1 MGSMKKTV
9 FLAYVSI
16 IFTALIWGL
25 SFLSIKVTIAV
36 FPPMTLAFIRF
47 VIASLIIGAIFKAK
61 EKDTR
66 LAKEDRFL
74 MVMAGFLGITVYF
87 YFENNGVMHIS
98 ASNASMIIAA
108 IPIFTLIFE
117 CIVFKTKLTLQQGVS
132 VIISF
137 LGVYLIVGTNH
148 GSYEGE
154 SWLGYLMMFGA
165 VFCWVAYSL
174 ITKPLFQ
181 KYSQLAIVY
190 YQTIIGTIL
199 FVPFVLFERTDWSLL
214 NGKVTLNVLF
224 LGIFC
229 SALAYYLYVYAMD
242 IIGVSASS
250 LFLNLIPIVTV
261 VASFFI
267 LKETVGYLQILGGAL
282 VVLSVYLVNYKKIE
296 SDKETIIVEHQK
308 V

>member
-1 MGSMKKTV
+1 MRKTRL
-9 FLAYVSI
+9 LAYMSI

-47 VIASLIIGAIFKAK
+47 VIASIIIGVIFKIK

-87 YFENNGVMHIS
+87 YFENNGVMLIS

-117 CIVFKTKLTLQQGVS
+117 AIVFKTKLTLRQGVS
-132 VIISF
+132 VLISF
-137 LGVYLIVGTNH
+137 VGVYLIVGG
-148 GSYEGE
+148 GSGGYEGQ

-174 ITKPLFQ
+174 ITKPLFE

-190 YQTIIGTIL
+190 YQTMIGTVL
-199 FVPFVLFERTDWSLL
+199 FIPFVLFEKTDWQLVD
-214 NGKVTLNVLF
+214 GKVTLNVLF

-250 LFLNLIPIVTV
+250 LFLNFIPIVTV

-267 LKETVGYLQILGGAL
+267 LRETVGYLQILGGVL
-282 VVLSVYLVNYKKIE
+282 VVVSVYLVNYKRAE
-296 SDKETIIVEHQK
+296 DTKETVIVTNQT

>member
-1 MGSMKKTV
+1 MGFMKKTV

-47 VIASLIIGAIFKAK
+47 VIASFIIGAIFKAK

-87 YFENNGVMHIS
+87 YFENNGVKLIS

-117 CIVFKTKLTLQQGVS
+117 CVVFKTKLTLRQGVS

-174 ITKPLFQ
+174 ITKPLGK

-190 YQTIIGTIL
+190 YQTIIGTLL
-199 FVPFVLFERTDWSLL
+199 FIPFVMFEKTDWSLL

-242 IIGVSASS
+242 IIGVSATS

-267 LKETVGYLQILGGAL
+267 LKETVGYLQILGGML
-282 VVLSVYLVNYKKIE
+282 VVGSVYLVNYKGSRGKG
-296 SDKETIIVEHQK
+296 KVLIVEDER

>member
-1 MGSMKKTV
+1 MKKTS
-9 FLAYVSI
+9 FLAYISI

-47 VIASLIIGAIFKAK
+47 VMASIIIGAIFKIK

-66 LAKEDRFL
+66 LAREDRFL

-87 YFENNGVMHIS
+87 YFENNGVKFIS

-117 CIVFKTKLTLQQGVS
+117 AIVFKTRLTLQQGIS
-132 VIISF
+132 VLISF
-137 LGVYLIVGTNH
+137 LGVYLIVGNTGG

-174 ITKPLFQ
+174 ITKPLFE

-190 YQTIIGTIL
+190 YQTIIGTVL
-199 FVPFVLFERTDWSLL
+199 FVPFVLFEKTDWHLV

-242 IIGVSASS
+242 IIGVSNSS
-250 LFLNLIPIVTV
+250 LYLNLIPIVTV
-261 VASFFI
+261 VASFLI
-267 LKETVGYLQILGGAL
+267 LKETVGYLQILGGIL
-282 VVLSVYLVNYKKIE
+282 VVASVYLVNYKGSE
-296 SDKETIIVEHQK
+296 NRKETITIKDQSA
-308 V
+308 